1 MPLQTGTWKI
11 NAGGTVG
18 QLVITGVDVQGDVTG
33 TLTGLPGFGLTVGL
47 GGYWDEDSQRLTF
60 LVDTSQHQGFPME
73 SFVFTGYLFQDSIS
87 LADITGS
94 TIFTLA
100 GHFSGL
106 FVASVYGITALKSQ
120 GGWYAQIGV
129 E

>member
-1 MPLQTGTWKI
+1 MPLQTGTWKT

-18 QLVITGVDVQGDVTG
+18 QLVITGVDAQGNVSG
-33 TLTGLPGFGLTVGL
+33 TLTGLPGVGLTVGL
-47 GGYWDEDSQRLTF
+47 GGYWDEDSQRVTF
-60 LVDTSQHQGFPME
+60 LVDTSQNQGFPME
-73 SFVFTGYLFQDSIS
+73 SFVFTGYLFQDSIP

-100 GHFSGL
+100 GRFSGF
-106 FVASVYGITALKSQ
+106 FVARTYGITALKTQ